1 MTRNVFLLII
11 SLAMVGCA
19 STPALQGSA
28 AVTVT
33 DATALPA
40 PTGIMDDPAADE
52 YRIGP
57 MDRLVVDVVGFANIT
72 NRSFQVDA
80 SGGISVPIAG
90 TIDVGGLT
98 PAQAEERIEQ
108 RLRAAFVRA
117 PQVSVN
123 VQESLSRYVT
133 VDGEVTQPGNYPLV
147 NNMTLMRSVAAARG
161 AGEFA
166 RLEQV
171 VLFRTVNGQRM
182 AALYD
187 LGAIRAGAYADPRVY
202 AEDVIVVGNSP
213 ARRIFQ
219 DLIQASTLLTGPL
232 IAILNNSTN

>member
-1 MTRNVFLLII
+1 MSRFSLLLLLGLSI
-11 SLAMVGCA
+11 AGCA
-19 STPALQGSA
+19 STPPLQGGA
-28 AVTVT
+28 DVTVI
-33 DATALPA
+33 DAAALPA
-40 PTGIMDDPAADE
+40 PTGIVDDPAADE

-57 MDRLVVDVVGFANIT
+57 MDKLIIDVFGFENLD
-72 NRSFQVDA
+72 NRRFQVNA
-80 SGGISVPIAG
+80 SGGLSVPIAG
-90 TIDVGGLT
+90 PVDVGGLT
-98 PAQAEERIEQ
+98 PAQAEDRIEE
-108 RLRAAFVRA
+108 RLRAAYVRA

-123 VQESLSRYVT
+123 VEESLSRYVT
-133 VDGEVTQPGNYPLV
+133 VDGEVDQPGNYPLV

-187 LGAIRAGAYADPRVY
+187 LSAIRSGAYADPRVY
-202 AEDVIVVGNSP
+202 AQDVIVVGNSP

-232 IAILNNSTN
+232 IAILNNQ

>member
-1 MTRNVFLLII
+1 MDKLII
-11 SLAMVGCA
+11 
-19 STPALQGSA
+19 
-28 AVTVT
+28 
-33 DATALPA
+33 
-40 PTGIMDDPAADE
+40 
-52 YRIGP
+52 
-57 MDRLVVDVVGFANIT
+57 DVFGFENLD
-72 NRSFQVDA
+72 NRRFQVNA
-80 SGGISVPIAG
+80 SGGLSVPIAG
-90 TIDVGGLT
+90 PVDVGGLT
-98 PAQAEERIEQ
+98 PAQAEDRIEE
-108 RLRAAFVRA
+108 RLRAAYVRA

-123 VQESLSRYVT
+123 VEESLSRYVT
-133 VDGEVTQPGNYPLV
+133 VDGEVDQPGNYPLV

-187 LGAIRAGAYADPRVY
+187 LSAIRSGAYADPRVY
-202 AEDVIVVGNSP
+202 AQDVIVVGNSP

-232 IAILNNSTN
+232 IAILNNQ

>member
-1 MTRNVFLLII
+1 
-11 SLAMVGCA
+11 
-19 STPALQGSA
+19 
-28 AVTVT
+28 
-33 DATALPA
+33 
-40 PTGIMDDPAADE
+40 
-52 YRIGP
+52 
-57 MDRLVVDVVGFANIT
+57 
-72 NRSFQVDA
+72 
-80 SGGISVPIAG
+80 VPIAG
-90 TIDVGGLT
+90 TVDVGGLT
-98 PAQAEERIEQ
+98 PAQAEDRIEQ

-117 PQVSVN
+117 PQVSLN
-123 VQESLSRYVT
+123 VEESLSRYVT

-187 LGAIRAGAYADPRVY
+187 LGAIRNGAYADPRVY
-202 AEDVIVVGNSP
+202 AQDVIVVGNSP